1 MKQKIFDATNG
12 GLDIILYYYPQ
23 AREVVEGRAK
33 HFKMRAAERTAS
45 TTVKKFGQLWY
56 VTDFGDDQTARNA
69 IDLTMREENINFS
82 QALYLLADRFN
93 VDCGFKPEV
102 NKPDI
107 TTRTPHEDE
116 TEGSITWDAKKEPEE
131 SDLQALGTY
140 VKAETLQRG
149 LLEAAT
155 RKPDLIIL
163 DLGLPDGDGIEFIRD
178 LRQWSAVPVIVLSA
192 RSEESDKIA
201 ALDAGADDYLS
212 KPFGIGELQ
221 ARLRVAL
228 RRHSATTAPDP
239 LVKFSDVTVDLAARV
254 IHRGEEEVHLTP
266 IEFRLLA
273 VLLNNAGKVLTQRQL
288 LNQVWGPNAV
298 EHSHYLRIY
307 MGHLRQKLEQDPA
320 RPRHF
325 ITETGIGYRFM
336 L

>member
-1 MKQKIFDATNG
+1 MTNV
-12 GLDIILYYYPQ
+12 LIVEDEQ
-23 AREVVEGRAK
+23 AIRR
-33 HFKMRAAERTAS
+33 FLRTA
-45 TTVKKFGQLWY
+45 LE
-56 VTDFGDDQTARNA
+56 GDG
-69 IDLTMREENINFS
+69 MRVYE
-82 QALYLLADRFN
+82 
-93 VDCGFKPEV
+93 
-102 NKPDI
+102 
-107 TTRTPHEDE
+107 
-116 TEGSITWDAKKEPEE
+116 
-131 SDLQALGTY
+131 
-140 VKAETLQRG
+140 AETLQRG

-228 RRHSATTAPDP
+228 RRHSATAAPDP

-266 IEFRLLA
+266 IELKCSPSANSLTRCGGQTRSNTVIICVFIWDICDKNWSKTRPGLAILLLKLGLVIGLCFR
-273 VLLNNAGKVLTQRQL
+273 G
-288 LNQVWGPNAV
+288 
-298 EHSHYLRIY
+298 
-307 MGHLRQKLEQDPA
+307 
-320 RPRHF
+320 
-325 ITETGIGYRFM
+325 
-336 L
+336 